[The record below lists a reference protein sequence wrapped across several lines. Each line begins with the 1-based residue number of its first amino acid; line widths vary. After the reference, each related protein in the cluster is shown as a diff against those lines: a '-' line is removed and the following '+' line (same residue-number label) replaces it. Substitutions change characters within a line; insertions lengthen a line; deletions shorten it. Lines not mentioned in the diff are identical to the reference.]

1 MFCRKETSSGLRIL
15 ILTFI
20 IHSLEKVLERLSR
33 SVTLFSQL
41 NIAGQLV
48 EDAVRPRH
56 VFTDIEAEV
65 ATVHGCES
73 ARPRSC
79 QFVLADFGVWVLGR
93 LTEQPLGVDRVS
105 PLILVHGILMV
116 GHGRV
121 GDHLE
126 VNSGWLL
133 RSVADLV

>member
-1 MFCRKETSSGLRIL
+1 MNYSEEIYY
-15 ILTFI
+15 
-20 IHSLEKVLERLSR
+20 
-33 SVTLFSQL
+33 SVSKKGE
-41 NIAGQLV
+41 AGN
-48 EDAVRPRH
+48 
-56 VFTDIEAEV
+56 F
-65 ATVHGCES
+65 
-73 ARPRSC
+73 
-79 QFVLADFGVWVLGR
+79 
-93 LTEQPLGVDRVS
+93 